1 MAKKKP
7 ILGITMG
14 DPAGIGAEIIV
25 RSVAVPGV
33 REICYP
39 VVIGDLERMRK
50 TADEMLRMPVQFYGI
65 SEIKRGELTD
75 DKVAVLDMKNVK
87 SPIPYRQVDE
97 MCGRAAMD
105 YIRKSAELAN
115 AHIIDAIVTGPI
127 HKESINL
134 AGAPYAGHTEAYAD
148 LTNTEHYAMM
158 LVEGDFRVVHVST
171 HVSLREACDRATK
184 ERVLLTIKLAYDACR
199 RMKIAEPR
207 IAVSGLNP
215 HSGEGGLFGT
225 EEIEQII
232 PAIEEAKKMGMNVT
246 GPIPPDTAF
255 SRAKGGLFDVAVAMY
270 HDQGHI
276 AMKVSSFQW
285 DQEKQAWTT
294 IKGVNVTLGLP
305 VIRTS
310 VDHGVAFGK
319 AGKGIANPES
329 MIEAI
334 ELAALMAS

>member
-1 MAKKKP
+1 MTKKKP
-7 ILGITMG
+7 VLGITMG

-25 RSVAVPGV
+25 RSLAVPNI
-33 REICYP
+33 REACYP
-39 VVIGDLERMRK
+39 VVIGDLETMRK
-50 TADEMLRMPVQFYGI
+50 TADEMLKMPVEFYAI
-65 SEIKRGELTD
+65 SEIKREKLTE
-75 DKVAVLDMKNVK
+75 DKVAVLDMKNVTF
-87 SPIPYRQVDE
+87 PIPYRQVDE
-97 MCGRAAMD
+97 QCGRAALD
-105 YIRKSAELAN
+105 FIRKSAELAN

-134 AGAPYAGHTEAYAD
+134 AGAPYAGHTEAFAD

-158 LVEGDFRVVHVST
+158 LVEENFRVVHVST
-171 HVSLREACDRATK
+171 HVSLRQACERATK
-184 ERVLLTIKLAYDACR
+184 ERVLHTITLAHDACK

-207 IAVSGLNP
+207 IVVAGLNP

-225 EEIEQII
+225 EEIDHII
-232 PAIEEAKKMGMNVT
+232 PAIEEAKKMGMDVT
-246 GPIPPDTAF
+246 GPIPPDTVF
-255 SRAKGGLFDVAVAMY
+255 SRAKGGLFDAAIAMY

-276 AMKVSSFQW
+276 AMKVASFQW
-285 DQEKQAWTT
+285 DQEKQAWTA